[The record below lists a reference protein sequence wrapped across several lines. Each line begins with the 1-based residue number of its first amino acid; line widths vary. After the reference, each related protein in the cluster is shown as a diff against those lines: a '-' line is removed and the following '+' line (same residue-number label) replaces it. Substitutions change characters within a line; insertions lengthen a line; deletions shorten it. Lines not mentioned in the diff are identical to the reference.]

1 MKYSM
6 RYYTTVAILLLC
18 LMSAMSCST
27 EKSLAFIEKP
37 IEFVDAETSFC
48 DTTYLD
54 DMKMVRLENNGS
66 QSAINNISRIIEID
80 DQLYI
85 FDRTLNQITVFDN
98 TGRFVR
104 SINKMGHGK
113 GEYVRLIDVT
123 RNCCVLPN
131 QVRSFIIRQMA
142 IMSGLRNSMT
152 TIQTFVAMN
161 HTSIF
166 IIPLMLMPRLQNSPC
181 HAKASGMA

>member
-123 RNCCVLPN
+123 YDRTSKELLCLAEPSSIIHYTTDGDYVRTEKLDDYYTDICCDE
-131 QVRSFIIRQMA
+131 SY
-142 IMSGLRNSMT
+142 MS
-152 TIQTFVAMN
+152 
-161 HTSIF
+161 
-166 IIPLMLMPRLQNSPC
+166 PL
-181 HAKASGMA
+181 

>member
-1 MKYSM
+1 MKMKY
-6 RYYTTVAILLLC
+6 RHYTTVAILLLC

-37 IEFVDAETSFC
+37 IEFVDAETSFS

-85 FDRTLNQITVFDN
+85 FDRTLNRITVFDKLD
-98 TGRFVR
+98 TLV
-104 SINKMGHGK
+104 KK
-113 GEYVRLIDVT
+113 
-123 RNCCVLPN
+123 
-131 QVRSFIIRQMA
+131 
-142 IMSGLRNSMT
+142 
-152 TIQTFVAMN
+152 
-161 HTSIF
+161 
-166 IIPLMLMPRLQNSPC
+166 
-181 HAKASGMA
+181 